1 MSLPQVVS
9 REQWLEARKQLLRR
23 EKELTRARDAL
34 NADRRRLPMV
44 KVEKRYLFQGPDGEA
59 SLLDLFDGR
68 RQLVVQHVMFD
79 PSWTDACAG
88 CTASID
94 ELSQGL
100 VAHINSRETSYALV
114 SRAPLEKLADY
125 KKRRG
130 WTLPWYS
137 SFGSDFNYDFHVTL
151 DQSVQPV
158 EFNYRGAEELREK
171 GLSWVLDS
179 PSEQPGH
186 SCFLQDGG
194 EIYHTYSTFAR
205 GSEALGGS
213 YGVLDWTAL
222 GRQEAWEEPKGRA
235 DNPHGADPSFT
246 DASS

>member
-9 REQWLEARKQLLRR
+9 REQWFEARKQLLAR

-44 KVEKRYLFQGPDGEA
+44 KVDKDYVFHGPKGEA
-59 SLLDLFDGR
+59 SLPDLFDGR

-94 ELSQGL
+94 ELSDGMMVHL
-100 VAHINSRETSYALV
+100 NSRDTTYALV
-114 SRAPLEKLADY
+114 SRAPLEKLEDY
-125 KKRRG
+125 KNRRG

-137 SFGSDFNYDFHVTL
+137 SHGSTFNYDFHVTM
-151 DQSVQPV
+151 DQSVQPI
-158 EFNYRGAEELREK
+158 EFNYRGAQELEK
-171 GLSWVLDS
+171 AGFGWILEGS
-179 PSEQPGH
+179 SEQPGH
-186 SCFLQDGG
+186 SCFLQEDG
-194 EIYHTYSTFAR
+194 EVYHTYSTFAR

-222 GRQEAWEEPKGRA
+222 GRQEAWEEPKGRVQS
-235 DNPHGADPSFT
+235 PHGADPSFT
-246 DASS
+246 DTLG